1 MSKKINK
8 MLLIIL
14 MMFCGF
20 FVACKSNE
28 EEPKH
33 HESYESNIPSEFEG
47 ILKTKKLY
55 ITSIGQSFD
64 MGNFMYYLE
73 YLKEEYNF
81 EYVDDSMLLANE
93 VEDGAI
99 VFIFVGCSIKAMQES
114 GLTIDSEMA
123 RARDFLKKKEEGKI
137 TIVTW
142 HTGGNARR
150 GATSDDLIKNVVK
163 GSDLFIFVK
172 TGNEDMFL
180 SDTAVNNN
188 IPLYEIDSA
197 SQVRAPLIIMLGSR

>member
-8 MLLIIL
+8 ILLIIL

-33 HESYESNIPSEFEG
+33 HESYESIIPSEYEG

-81 EYVDDSMLLANE
+81 EYVDDSMLLASE
-93 VEDGAI
+93 VEDDAI

-180 SDTAVNNN
+180 SDTALNNN
-188 IPLYEIDSA
+188 IPVYEIDSA
-197 SQVRAPLIIMLGSR
+197 SQVRTPLIVMLGSR